1 MGFLSGVEGVFSQAR
16 VGCILVADPE
26 HVASEW
32 FEGALVEAE
41 QVCEADTVLVWL
53 SCFIGAIWIRSRR
66 WYHVC
71 SVNEPLVK
79 MSAACSLVFTKRILI

>member
-26 HVASEW
+26 QMS
-32 FEGALVEAE
+32 FEGSEGDLVEAE
-41 QVCEADTVLVWL
+41 QVCEADTSFFWL

-66 WYHVC
+66 WYQVC

-79 MSAACSLVFTKRILI
+79 MSAACSLVLTKRILI